1 MLLHLHSY
9 LAADSGRGRIGT
21 TTHEQMEA
29 TKVNKMRENTLTKL
43 KVVEQQRDNLE
54 KTKIELRG
62 EITQL
67 ERELE
72 QGRRVRCASE
82 HRSEQKRVGLG
93 WVGPSLGLA
102 KARLACAASYATA
115 PQHTGHC
122 AERRA
127 ARAGRRLPT
136 LT

>member
-1 MLLHLHSY
+1 
-9 LAADSGRGRIGT
+9 
-21 TTHEQMEA
+21 MEA

-72 QGRRVRCASE
+72 QGRRVRCTSKRQSERPGRVELGQASVRAGKGSARM
-82 HRSEQKRVGLG
+82 RSKLHH
-93 WVGPSLGLA
+93 S
-102 KARLACAASYATA
+102 ATA
-115 PQHTGHC
+115 PRTQC
-122 AERRA
+122 
-127 ARAGRRLPT
+127 
-136 LT
+136 